1 MSGDPVENKLPLKIF
16 GEAKEH
22 SLTGGSTR
30 TYCCYM
36 LLYGLF
42 LGLLPVDIAF
52 VGMVTNPWVIEQLED
67 SAPLLGV
74 VFSLSSKNLV
84 VRYHVYFNIKVF
96 FLQRWQMFLI
106 DLLPYIH

>member
-1 MSGDPVENKLPLKIF
+1 
-16 GEAKEH
+16 
-22 SLTGGSTR
+22 
-30 TYCCYM
+30 M

-74 VFSLSSKNLV
+74 VFSVSSKSLV
-84 VRYHVYFNIKVF
+84 VRYHVYFNIKGF
-96 FLQRWQMFLI
+96 FYKGGKCFSLAF
-106 DLLPYIH
+106 LPYIH